1 MTNCS
6 NFKLFWRRKKI
17 LKMDII
23 QNILNL
29 KRIIIIIAS
38 DGVGAVLTR
47 SGKEISVARK
57 SPIT

>member
-1 MTNCS
+1 
-6 NFKLFWRRKKI
+6 
-17 LKMDII
+17 MDII

-47 SGKEISVARK
+47 SGKEISVVRK